1 MLAII
6 GAVVGEYLGGN
17 QGLGQLLIQ
26 AMNGFETSQMFAVLI
41 QMSLIGF
48 AFYFAIGLLKRILI
62 PWHATG
68 AS

>member
-1 MLAII
+1 
-6 GAVVGEYLGGN
+6 
-17 QGLGQLLIQ
+17 
-26 AMNGFETSQMFAVLI
+26 MNGFETSQMSAVLI